1 MEILTM
7 KTKIFLISALT
18 VGLGLGVASCDSYL
32 DINQD
37 PNSPTDENVTTS
49 MVMPGAEMAIA
60 QHYGDFLRIT
70 GGYFAQYYAQQFGTS
85 NYIDYSRFNMSASR
99 SSRTYTELYQKAL
112 NNLKNVSDRAT
123 AQGDMG
129 TVLAATTLRAFVF
142 QVLVDCYGS
151 VPYTEAL
158 NPEILAPHY
167 DEGLTVYQGILA
179 ELDAALA
186 QTDAAASVCTNF
198 LFPNESADSWI
209 KFAKALKLK
218 ILMRMSDVQDVQ
230 SQLSALVSEGDFP
243 TADIAWANCWAD
255 EAEKRSPLYSEE
267 FAPGQQQNLVANL
280 AIVNSMQVRNSM
292 GNIEYTDPRLA
303 VYFNP
308 NKQGNYEGSI
318 GGATYTQTQ
327 VYNGDYWCRPNVTYD
342 EPVSLISVA
351 ETEFFLAEYYARY
364 GSESD
369 AAAHYA
375 AAVEASFASEG
386 VSGANEYL
394 ARNPYDNANYRQCI
408 GVAKWIALAGSN
420 GFEAWCEVRRLG
432 YPAFGTAQ
440 GSDFYNNTDESFDTS
455 SYVAGTLY
463 TPFQVFGQVG
473 ANQLLARF
481 PYPEDSSSRNSN
493 VPDFPGYT
501 VPVFWAE

>member
-18 VGLGLGVASCDSYL
+18 VGLGLGAASCDSYL

-49 MVMPGAEMAIA
+49 MVMPGAEIA
-60 QHYGDFLRIT
+60 VAVHYGNYLRIV

-85 NYIDYSRFNMSASR
+85 NYLDYSRFNISASH

-230 SQLSALVSEGDFP
+230 GQLSALVSEGDFP
-243 TADIAWANCWAD
+243 TTDIAWVNCWSD
-255 EAEKRSPLYSEE
+255 EAEKRSPFYTEE
-267 FAPGQQQNLVANL
+267 FQPGVQQNLVANL
-280 AIVNSMQVRNSM
+280 A
-292 GNIEYTDPRLA
+292 
-303 VYFNP
+303 
-308 NKQGNYEGSI
+308 QGNYEGSI

>member
-85 NYIDYSRFNMSASR
+85 NYQDYARFNMSASR

-243 TADIAWANCWAD
+243 TADVVWANCWSD

-267 FAPGQQQNLVANL
+267 FAPGMQQNLVANL

-308 NKQGNYEGSI
+308 NASGNHIVPCDLDSQRYRSGSAVRINACVAAIVGGIVLSCNGRVVQRQGIGVRVKGYIVIACVGSRQI
-318 GGATYTQTQ
+318 AI
-327 VYNGDYWCRPNVTYD
+327 
-342 EPVSLISVA
+342 PVRCPV
-351 ETEFFLAEYYARY
+351 
-364 GSESD
+364 
-369 AAAHYA
+369 AAACDA
-375 AAVEASFASEG
+375 CISDPEG
-386 VSGANEYL
+386 I
-394 ARNPYDNANYRQCI
+394 I
-408 GVAKWIALAGSN
+408 GHS
-420 GFEAWCEVRRLG
+420 RRDPIG
-432 YPAFGTAQ
+432 
-440 GSDFYNNTDESFDTS
+440 
-455 SYVAGTLY
+455 
-463 TPFQVFGQVG
+463 
-473 ANQLLARF
+473 
-481 PYPEDSSSRNSN
+481 
-493 VPDFPGYT
+493 
-501 VPVFWAE
+501 